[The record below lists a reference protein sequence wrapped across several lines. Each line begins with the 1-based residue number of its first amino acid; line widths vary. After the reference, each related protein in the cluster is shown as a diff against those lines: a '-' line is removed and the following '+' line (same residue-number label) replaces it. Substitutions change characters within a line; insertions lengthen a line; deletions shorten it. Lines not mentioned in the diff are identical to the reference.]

1 MFKIPIEKVFED
13 FKTVNNKLSVDIIEL
28 SIKQSRINFEFKD
41 ASVLYSYV
49 LLELLE
55 DSLVEPD
62 ILYMTAF
69 DGVVKLTID
78 TTAISL
84 DQIPEDSLFKDFF
97 DLIGELGEHVC
108 KCPSLEYVVSD
119 KYVKVFIDKPSMD
132 LKALNDL
139 EKVFN
144 SDFTFELNKQRPYIL
159 FIPPFDGSSIPQFDG
174 SSVPPLDKK
183 PINIASKF
191 RKELDNNN

>member
-1 MFKIPIEKVFED
+1 MFKMSIKNVFED
-13 FKTVNNKLSVDIIEL
+13 FKAVNDKLSVDIVEL
-28 SIKQSRINFEFKD
+28 SIKKSRINFEFKD
-41 ASVLYSYV
+41 ASILYSSV

-55 DSLVEPD
+55 DSLVESD
-62 ILYMTAF
+62 ILYITAF

-97 DLIGELGEHVC
+97 DLIDELGEHVC
-108 KCPSLEYVVSD
+108 KCPSLEYAVSD

-132 LKALNDL
+132 LKSLNDL
-139 EKVFN
+139 EKVFD

-159 FIPPFDGSSIPQFDG
+159 FVTPFDGSSIP
-174 SSVPPLDKK
+174 ST
-183 PINIASKF
+183 
-191 RKELDNNN
+191 R

>member
-1 MFKIPIEKVFED
+1 MFKIPIRKVFED
-13 FKTVNNKLSVDIIEL
+13 FKAVNDKLSVDIFEL
-28 SIKQSRINFEFKD
+28 SIKKSRINFEFKE
-41 ASVLYSYV
+41 ASVLYSSV

-97 DLIGELGEHVC
+97 DLIDELGEHIC

-119 KYVKVFIDKPSMD
+119 KYLKIFVDKPSMD
-132 LKALNDL
+132 LKSLNDL
-139 EKVFN
+139 EKVFD
-144 SDFTFELNKQRPYIL
+144 SDFTFDLNKQRPYIL
-159 FIPPFDGSSIPQFDG
+159 FAPVFEDFN
-174 SSVPPLDKK
+174 VYAKK
-183 PINIASKF
+183 Q
-191 RKELDNNN
+191 

>member
-13 FKTVNNKLSVDIIEL
+13 FKAVNNKLSANLIEL

-41 ASVLYSYV
+41 ASVLYSFV
-49 LLELLE
+49 LLELLD

-78 TTAISL
+78 TTAIPL
-84 DQIPEDSLFKDFF
+84 TEIPEDSLFKDFF
-97 DLIGELGEHVC
+97 DLIDELGKHVC

-139 EKVFN
+139 EKVFD
-144 SDFTFELNKQRPYIL
+144 SEFTFELNKQRPYIL
-159 FIPPFDGSSIPQFDG
+159 FIPPFDGSSIPPFDETDTVNDEKL
-174 SSVPPLDKK
+174 S
-183 PINIASKF
+183 NIASKF
-191 RKELDNNN
+191 KSELDSLEE

>member
-1 MFKIPIEKVFED
+1 MLKIPVKKVFED
-13 FKTVNNKLSVDIIEL
+13 FKAVNDKLSVDIIEL

-55 DSLVEPD
+55 DPLVESH

-97 DLIGELGEHVC
+97 DLIGELGKHVC

-132 LKALNDL
+132 LKSLNDL
-139 EKVFN
+139 EKVFD

-159 FIPPFDGSSIPQFDG
+159 FIPPFDGSSIP
-174 SSVPPLDKK
+174 PLDKE
-183 PINIASKF
+183 PINLASKF
-191 RKELDNNN
+191 RKELDKQ

>member
-1 MFKIPIEKVFED
+1 MFRLPIERVFED
-13 FKTVNNKLSVDIIEL
+13 FKTVNNKLSVDIVEL

-97 DLIGELGEHVC
+97 DLIDELGEHVC
-108 KCPSLEYVVSD
+108 KCPSLEYVVSN

-139 EKVFN
+139 EKVFD

-159 FIPPFDGSSIPQFDG
+159 FIPPFDGSSIPPFDG
-174 SSVPPLDKK
+174 SSIPPFDKK
-183 PINIASKF
+183 PINIANKF